1 MVGNFTARYKKI
13 SSGYMGQI
21 IEWPE
26 VVTEGTTLE
35 ECREML
41 VDALNEMILAYGDL
55 KKEIP
60 VGHVLFEPISVEIQ
74 VPAAV

>member
-55 KKEIP
+55 KI
-60 VGHVLFEPISVEIQ
+60 EPLTGLLQMNYANRQ
-74 VPAAV
+74 V